1 MVTAIVLAAG
11 SGSRMNQ
18 KKEKQFLLLDGK
30 PLLYY
35 SLKTFEASIVDE
47 IILVT
52 KEKDIEYC
60 RTEIVEKYGF
70 SKVKKIVPGGKER
83 YDSVQKGIK
92 ASDRRHKTVMI
103 HDAARPFVT
112 NRMILDSISAAR
124 RYKACTVAVP
134 VKDTIKVVDDYGF
147 GEETPDRSKLYQIQT
162 PQTFDREVIT
172 EAYSRLRISGDKDIT
187 DDTMIVERYLNQKVK
202 MVEGSYRNI
211 KVTTPED
218 MIFAEAIIK
227 GENNSYEKE

>member
-1 MVTAIVLAAG
+1 MVSAIVLAAG

-30 PLLYY
+30 PVLYY

-52 KEKDIEYC
+52 KEKDIDYC
-60 RTEIVEKYGF
+60 REEIVEKYGF
-70 SKVKKIVPGGKER
+70 SKVRRIVSGGKER
-83 YDSVQKGIK
+83 YDSVQKGMRAADKRNNII
-92 ASDRRHKTVMI
+92 MI

-134 VKDTIKVVDDYGF
+134 VKDTIKVVDEYEF
-147 GEETPDRSKLYQIQT
+147 GVETPVRSTLYIIQT
-162 PQTFDREVIT
+162 PQTFDRKLLR
-172 EAYSRLRISGDKDIT
+172 EAYDRLRISGDKDIT
-187 DDTMIVERYLNQKVK
+187 DDTMIVERYLDQRVK
-202 MVEGSYRNI
+202 MV
-211 KVTTPED
+211 
-218 MIFAEAIIK
+218 
-227 GENNSYEKE
+227 

>member
-1 MVTAIVLAAG
+1 MVSAIVIAAG

-30 PLLYY
+30 PVLYY

-52 KEKDIEYC
+52 KEKDIDYC
-60 RTEIVEKYGF
+60 REEIVEKYGF
-70 SKVKKIVPGGKER
+70 TKVKRIVSGGKER
-83 YDSVQKGIK
+83 YDSVQKGMK
-92 ASDRRHKTVMI
+92 AADKRNNIIMI

-134 VKDTIKVVDDYGF
+134 VKDTIKVVDEYEF
-147 GEETPDRSKLYQIQT
+147 GVETPDRSTLFIIQT
-162 PQTFDREVIT
+162 PQTFDRKLLR
-172 EAYSRLRISGDKDIT
+172 EAYDRLRISGDKDIT
-187 DDTMIVERYLNQKVK
+187 DDTMIVERYLDQRVK
-202 MVEGSYRNI
+202 MVEGSYKNI
-211 KVTTPED
+211 KITTPED
-218 MIFAEAIIK
+218 MPVAEALL
-227 GENNSYEKE
+227 SSL